1 MRELLLVGLITL
13 VTGLA
18 SFRIQDEIGVF
29 SGANLLVGAVALLAA
44 LAASLRRR
52 GLQRISTA
60 TPGALQDALLS
71 VVAVSWGAVIIYLA
85 AVHSEIR
92 FDWTFEGR
100 YELAPATC
108 EAVRALPG
116 PPRLTLYY
124 EAGDPRIRRTRQLL
138 DEIARCRDGV
148 EVRNRALD
156 AYPEDE
162 DRFEIGSSNSVVLE
176 LAERWGTV
184 ERPSEGAL
192 FEALSLLDVSQRG
205 IVYMTSGTGE
215 GDVQRSDDLGYS
227 GLAVALQTEG
237 YVVRTL
243 PTASITEVP
252 EDATLVVVIAPERPL
267 RDVSLAALRRYLE
280 RGGGSLIALL
290 EPCRDSGIET
300 LLSEFGMDA
309 QDGLLIDPASG
320 PVDGERPG
328 VSPLAY
334 NYGQHA
340 TTRGLDANRMTFFR
354 RARSFTLRK
363 PRPNDRLETTV
374 YASGQSWHF
383 EDACSPGPKTSTPPQ
398 DARTDYHSLLVT
410 GLYVRGDGET
420 RIAAFGDASF
430 ASNRDLRAMYNLDLM
445 MNTVHWA
452 ASREPAIT
460 IRPKSGGVLQFPVPI
475 QNSLNAF
482 YGVGMAVPELLLLA
496 GALIWLRRRSA

>member
-18 SFRIQDEIGVF
+18 SYRIQGDVGVF
-29 SGANLLVGAVALLAA
+29 SGANLVVSAVALLAA
-44 LAASLRRR
+44 LVATLRQR
-52 GLQRISTA
+52 GMKGTRA
-60 TPGALQDALLS
+60 TTPSALQDALLS
-71 VVAVSWGAVIIYLA
+71 VVAVAWGALLLYLA

-92 FDWTFEGR
+92 FDWTFESR
-100 YELAPATC
+100 YVLAPATC
-108 EAVRALPG
+108 EAMRALPE
-116 PPRLTLYY
+116 PARLTLYY
-124 EAGDPRIRRTRQLL
+124 EAGDPRVRRTRQLL

-156 AYPEDE
+156 SYPEDE
-162 DRFEIGSSNSVVLE
+162 DRFEIGSSNSVVVE
-176 LAERWGTV
+176 LGERWGTV
-184 ERPSEGAL
+184 QRPSEGAI
-192 FEALSLLDVSQRG
+192 FEAVSLLDVSQRG
-205 IVYMTSGTGE
+205 IVYVTNGTGE

-243 PTASITEVP
+243 PTASIDEVP
-252 EDATLVVVIAPERPL
+252 DDANVVVVIAPERPL
-267 RDVSLAALRRYLE
+267 RDVALAALRRYLE

-290 EPCRDSGIET
+290 EPCRDSGIEY
-300 LLSEFGMDA
+300 LLTEFGIDPL
-309 QDGLLIDPASG
+309 DGLLIDPASG

-340 TTRGLDANRMTFFR
+340 TTRGLDSNRMTFFR
-354 RARSFTLRK
+354 RARSFALRK
-363 PRPNDRLETTV
+363 PRPNDRLETTI
-374 YASGQSWHF
+374 YASSQSWLF
-383 EDACSPGPKTSTPPQ
+383 AEACSAGPSGSRPPPGT
-398 DARTDYHSLLVT
+398 RTDYYPLLVT
-410 GLYVRGDGET
+410 GLYERGDGET
-420 RIAAFGDASF
+420 RIATFGDASF
-430 ASNRDLRAMYNLDLM
+430 ASNRDLRTMYNLDVM

-482 YGVGMAVPELLLLA
+482 YGVGMLIPELLLVVGGLV
-496 GALIWLRRRSA
+496 WLRQRHR